1 MNKTLSE
8 EIKVNAQKN
17 TESVINWLKNIPDK
31 HLYKFLM
38 FNIKDFYPVK
48 GKVVMGGHKIY

>member
-1 MNKTLSE
+1 MKLNLSE
-8 EIKVNAQKN
+8 EINVNEWKN

-38 FNIKDFYPVK
+38 FDINHFYTSIKKSCYGRP
-48 GKVVMGGHKIY
+48 